1 MVKKKG
7 GWGGERNAPGTK
19 SNGPEKWEKYLEQI

>member
-1 MVKKKG
+1 MVKKKKGVG
-7 GWGGERNAPGTK
+7 GRNAPGIK